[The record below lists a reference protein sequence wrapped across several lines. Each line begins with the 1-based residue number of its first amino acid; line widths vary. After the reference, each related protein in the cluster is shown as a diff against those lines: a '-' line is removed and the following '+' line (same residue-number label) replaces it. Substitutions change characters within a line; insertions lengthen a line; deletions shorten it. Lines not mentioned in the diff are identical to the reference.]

1 MKIEQHDVKL
11 ATRRGATLSH
21 CHEQEKN
28 LSRPQANKY
37 EQ

>member
-21 CHEQEKN
+21 CHKQEQK
-28 LSRPQANKY
+28 LSEPQANKY